1 MSDLL
6 PPSVAIAIATSPP
19 SADGEHHRLIGV
31 ALFSVQEIGAND
43 FLYQLQVRTVLAQT
57 STALLVEWM
66 IPRLPAGR
74 VAIGWHLAD
83 SIMPALLAAGDAVT
97 PTAAHDLV
105 DALAAMVS
113 IDAVDLA
120 DRHGG
125 VAAPPFDSLCAA
137 ADIPALV
144 MIGSDRT
151 DDPAFGREIDVTA
164 ALATDVIASW
174 RLWAR
179 SQRPDD
185 PAPQRFAAHV
195 LGQWRI
201 DDEGIATWRRSD
213 PD

>member
-6 PPSVAIAIATSPP
+6 PPSVAIAIATYPP
-19 SADGEHHRLIGV
+19 SVHGDYPSLIGV
-31 ALFSVQEIGAND
+31 ALFSAQEHGVNVFI
-43 FLYQLQVRTVLAQT
+43 YQLQVCTVRAQT
-57 STALLVEWM
+57 TASELIKWM

-74 VAIGWHLAD
+74 VTIGWQLAD
-83 SIMPALLAAGDAVT
+83 SIMPALLAAGDAAT

-113 IDAVDLA
+113 IDAVDLV

-137 ADIPALV
+137 ADIPATV
-144 MIGSDRT
+144 MFDSDGSDGPT
-151 DDPAFGREIDVTA
+151 FGREIDVTA
-164 ALATDVIASW
+164 ALAADVIATW

-185 PAPQRFAAHV
+185 PAPQRFAADV
-195 LGQWRI
+195 LDQWRI
-201 DDEGIATWRRSD
+201 DDEAIATWRRTD
-213 PD
+213 PS